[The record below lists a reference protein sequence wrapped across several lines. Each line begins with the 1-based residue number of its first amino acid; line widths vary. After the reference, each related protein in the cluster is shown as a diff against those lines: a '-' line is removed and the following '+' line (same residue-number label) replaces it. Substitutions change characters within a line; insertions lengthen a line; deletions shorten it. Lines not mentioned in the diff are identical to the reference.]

1 MTATNQ
7 THPSGTRDD
16 PGPRFPYGALVAALT
31 ESVRSSGPHEVAALL
46 HQVLDA
52 NDGLLAR
59 TAGFFDAAAAR
70 ARAYDRNDGDDDAF
84 YLAGDLADAAVRLRR
99 LGEVLHVAPE
109 RMADLLPAPGHTP
122 PQGHTTPSSSHALP
136 APPPHPPSTTRRQGA

>member
-1 MTATNQ
+1 MTTVGQ
-7 THPSGTRDD
+7 PHP
-16 PGPRFPYGALVAALT
+16 PGSEVGPDPRFPYGALVAALT
-31 ESVRSSGPHEVAALL
+31 ESVRSSGPREVAALL

-59 TAGFFDAAAAR
+59 TAEFFDATAAR
-70 ARAYDRNDGDDDAF
+70 ARAYDKNDGDDDAF
-84 YLAGDLADAAVRLRR
+84 YLAGDLADTAVRLRR

-109 RMADLLPAPGHTP
+109 RMADLLPAPGHT
-122 PQGHTTPSSSHALP
+122 TPSSSQPLP